1 MNTTKQH
8 MAETEQFIQRYNTI
22 YPDNPIYFA
31 ADKLTNS
38 QTLFITREANK
49 LWEHPYH
56 PQLTRLGLFLTAYQ
70 NIETE
75 KTLNTLV
82 YDLNNLP
89 PETFLNQ
96 VDTILT
102 HYENDP
108 NSTTTTI
115 GTLNPVYAHH
125 LGVPQATLFQ
135 EHWGV
140 YEHVP
145 LWLIKGTG
153 INFHPLLVFLLAHHA
168 PAVLAHQPLL
178 LIMDTY
184 WQHLYPQEH
193 PTYQGFTGTNEYQK
207 LMRILEYLN
216 TRITPK
222 PARTPVPACFPDMG
236 VTRNPWVNTLLTHL
250 TKPVEEQ
257 HQFINTYFED
267 LTDEGMLTW
276 LQRVIGKYPGDKE
289 TSFFTHLT
297 MGWLGVDGTDEGE
310 VAAAVLFML
319 DAFSRSP
326 ETEHEATSIVGF
338 LDLLVEVPDAWEFLN
353 LPTAVRNNLVDGYM
367 LS

>member
-1 MNTTKQH
+1 MNPTKQH
-8 MAETEQFIQRYNTI
+8 TAEAEQFIQRYNTT
-22 YPDNPIYFA
+22 YPDNLIYFA
-31 ADKLTNS
+31 ADKLTTQ

-70 NIETE
+70 HTDTSSIYTP
-75 KTLNTLV
+75 V
-82 YDLNNLP
+82 YDLTHLP
-89 PETFLNQ
+89 PETFLNK

-102 HYENDP
+102 RYENDP

-115 GTLNPVYAHH
+115 GTLNPVYAHS

-145 LWLIKGTG
+145 LWLSKGTG
-153 INFHPLLVFLLAHHA
+153 INFHPHLIFLLAHHA
-168 PAVLAHQPLL
+168 PAVLAHQSLL

-184 WQHLYPQEH
+184 WRHLYPTEQ
-193 PTYQGFTGTNEYQK
+193 PTYQGFTSTNGYQK
-207 LMRILEYLN
+207 LKCILEHLN

-236 VTRNPWVNTLLTHL
+236 ATRNPWINTLLTHL

-257 HQFINTYFED
+257 HPFINTYFEN
-267 LTDEGMLTW
+267 LLDEGMLTW
-276 LQRVIGKYPGDKE
+276 LQRVVEKYPGDKE
-289 TSFFTHLT
+289 TSFLSHLT
-297 MGWLGVDGTDEGE
+297 MGWLGVGGTHEGE

-326 ETEHEATSIVGF
+326 ETGREVTSVVGF

-353 LPTAVRNNLVDGYM
+353 LPTAVRDNLLDGYM
-367 LS
+367 LP